1 MSLSR
6 SCIACHVS
14 SSKVRCLPT
23 VSESLNISN
32 REIHDKRALVALPAI
47 AFDAANEVIP
57 TALNLD
63 E

>member
-1 MSLSR
+1 
-6 SCIACHVS
+6 
-14 SSKVRCLPT
+14 LPT
-23 VSESLNISN
+23 ASESLNISN